1 MNMAQIEHG
10 NPGDTDQMFDPGR
23 RVERVWEV
31 SLPESLQLVLKHI
44 CQSYGDEQCG
54 VIDFHHDFH
63 VIDNIHEHKN
73 HNFLMDEDSFNATMK
88 RIYGE
93 KENAVLG
100 IWHTHPNNVVWPT
113 PRDLAGWPNPDLK
126 WRYWI
131 VTNSEVIEW
140 ELA

>member
-10 NPGDTDQMFDPGR
+10 NPCDTDQMFDPAR
-23 RVERVWEV
+23 RAERNFDVVLPGNLITVLTQICNANTQEV
-31 SLPESLQLVLKHI
+31 
-44 CQSYGDEQCG
+44 CG
-54 VIDFHHDFH
+54 VIDVHYGFH
-63 VIDNIHEHKN
+63 VIDNIHEHKT

-88 RIYGE
+88 RIYGGD
-93 KENAVLG
+93 NSVLG

-140 ELA
+140 RLR